1 MAVSGIFALNGVL
14 AAMWVAH
21 IPVIEGRAGVDHATL
36 GGLLLALGGSA
47 FVGMQLM
54 GPLTDRFGSRW
65 PTVASALALSV
76 AIVVPGLASGTAS
89 LALALVIFGFCN
101 GALDVAMNT
110 QAVLTERAYGRPIM
124 SSFHG
129 YFSVGGL
136 IGSGVVAVTL
146 AVDVPLLVTLWTFCV
161 IGLVSA
167 VLLSGSLLTGRP
179 GDGADDDEGAGR
191 GSDGPR
197 PWGRIALLATVA
209 FALMLAEGTAYD
221 WSALYLVERFDQ
233 PEAIGAVAF
242 GAFSATMVIARFS
255 ADTVSARLGPV
266 MVVRLGSTVAV
277 AGVALVILAPTP
289 VLSVVGWAIFGLGV
303 AGGVPQLFTAAGN
316 LSSHASGQTI
326 SLVVGC
332 GYVGMLAGPAIIGP
346 VSKWS
351 SLGSA
356 LWLTAAGMVFAAVAA
371 PVVRRR
377 APKVAAAPGSPSA
390 SGELG
395 QTRAPHN
402 S

>member
-21 IPVIEGRAGVDHATL
+21 IPVIQDRTDVDHATL

-54 GPLTDRFGSRW
+54 GPLTDRFGSRR
-65 PTVASALALSV
+65 PTVFSALALSV
-76 AIVVPGLASGTAS
+76 AIVVPGLASGPGS
-89 LALALVIFGFCN
+89 LALALVVFGFCN
-101 GALDVAMNT
+101 GALDVAMNS

-136 IGSGVVAVTL
+136 VGSGVVAATL
-146 AVDVPLLVTLWTFCV
+146 AAGVPLLVTLWTFCG

-167 VLLSGSLLTGRP
+167 LLLSGSLLTGRP
-179 GDGADDDEGAGR
+179 GDGVDDDDVVDGGSGA
-191 GSDGPR
+191 PR
-197 PWGRIALLATVA
+197 PWGRIALLSTVA

-233 PEAIGAVAF
+233 PEAIGAIAY

-255 ADTVSARLGPV
+255 ADPVSARLGPV
-266 MVVRLGSTVAV
+266 AVVRLGSLIAV

-289 VLSVVGWAIFGLGV
+289 ALSVVGWAIFGLGV

-316 LSSHASGQTI
+316 LSRRGSGQAI
-326 SLVVGC
+326 SMVVGC

-346 VSKWS
+346 ISSWT
-351 SLGSA
+351 SLGTA
-356 LWLTAAGMVFAAVAA
+356 LWLTAAAMAFAAVAA
-371 PVVRRR
+371 PVVRPAR
-377 APKVAAAPGSPSA
+377 PPGHAESGFPSA

-395 QTRAPHN
+395 QTGAPN
-402 S
+402 VS

>member
-1 MAVSGIFALNGVL
+1 
-14 AAMWVAH
+14 MWVAH
-21 IPVIEGRAGVDHATL
+21 IPVIQDRTDVDHATL

-65 PTVASALALSV
+65 PTVLSAIALSV
-76 AIVVPGLASGTAS
+76 AIVVPGLATGAGS
-89 LALALVIFGFCN
+89 LALALVTFGFCN
-101 GALDVAMNT
+101 GALDVAMNS

-129 YFSVGGL
+129 FFSVGGL
-136 IGSGVVAVTL
+136 IGSGVVAATL
-146 AVDVPLLVTLWTFCV
+146 AADVPLLATLATFCV
-161 IGLVSA
+161 IGLISA
-167 VLLSGSLLTGRP
+167 LILSGSLLTGRP
-179 GDGADDDEGAGR
+179 GDGAA
-191 GSDGPR
+191 DGPADGGTREPR
-197 PWGRIALLATVA
+197 PWGRIALLASVA

-233 PEAIGAVAF
+233 PDAIGAIAY

-255 ADTVSARLGPV
+255 ADAVSARLGPV
-266 MVVRLGSTVAV
+266 AVVRLGSTIAV

-316 LSSHASGQTI
+316 ISSRGSGQTI

-346 VSKWS
+346 VSNWT
-351 SLGSA
+351 SLGTA
-356 LWLTAAGMVFAAVAA
+356 LWLTAAGMIFAAVAA
-371 PVVRRR
+371 PVVRPRR
-377 APKVAAAPGSPSA
+377 PPDAVDPGFPSA

-395 QTRAPHN
+395 PTGAPHG